1 MAIQD
6 FGQKI
11 GGARKDLWSWRGLM
25 TSDIENFNKAERDKY
40 IKKNNIWLKPDYEK
54 MLNEEGYERDALYFI
69 KNVRDSIPTGPE
81 LRYSDSEERIRE
93 KQEQY
98 IDFINDIKQRLLEVK
113 TSEDIDKFT
122 LNYLVNQGYV
132 KKAGFHRYDV
142 MPAGEAFIT
151 GVVFVI
157 AFFVLFSFIL
167 PIHGNDL
174 QKVIY
179 QIITLGGMVVETVT
193 QPPGQITVAFLNI
206 VNIKSPLT
214 YNVIFSSDAGIQR
227 RSERVMERTSSTGGL
242 FVITHHLL
250 FISDSIAQFFE
261 KSSRKIPPAKVE
273 GISD

>member
-81 LRYSDSEERIRE
+81 LRCSDSEERIRE

-113 TSEDIDKFT
+113 T
-122 LNYLVNQGYV
+122 
-132 KKAGFHRYDV
+132 
-142 MPAGEAFIT
+142 
-151 GVVFVI
+151 
-157 AFFVLFSFIL
+157 
-167 PIHGNDL
+167 
-174 QKVIY
+174 
-179 QIITLGGMVVETVT
+179 
-193 QPPGQITVAFLNI
+193 
-206 VNIKSPLT
+206 
-214 YNVIFSSDAGIQR
+214 
-227 RSERVMERTSSTGGL
+227 RVC
-242 FVITHHLL
+242 
-250 FISDSIAQFFE
+250 
-261 KSSRKIPPAKVE
+261 
-273 GISD
+273 